1 MTDQPTIIVSGLP
14 RSGTSMMMQMLAATN
29 IEPLTDHQR
38 TPDPDNPK
46 GYYEHEAIKALARDP
61 SPLLNA
67 SGKAAK
73 VIHRLLAYL
82 PDGPTYAIVFLHR
95 DINQVLASQSA
106 MLERLN
112 RTGAKLDT
120 ARLAVL
126 YQNEV
131 AAALTNAGARPNT
144 HLLELTHADVLA
156 DPTNA
161 ATQLT
166 EFFATLPNWPRPL
179 DPAAMA
185 KAVDPELHRQR

>member
-14 RSGTSMMMQMLAATN
+14 RSGTSMMMQMLAAAS
-29 IEPLTDHQR
+29 IEPLTDNHR

-46 GYYEHEAIKALARDP
+46 GYYEHQAIKALARDP

-73 VIHRLLAYL
+73 VIHRLLAHL
-82 PDGPTYAIVFLHR
+82 PDGPTYAIIFLHR
-95 DINQVLASQSA
+95 DIDQVLASQSA

-112 RTGAKLDT
+112 RSGAKLDT

-126 YQNEV
+126 YQNEI
-131 AAALTNAGARPNT
+131 AAALTNARARPNT

-166 EFFATLPNWPRPL
+166 EFFATLPNWPHPL

-185 KAVDPELHRQR
+185 RAVDPKLHRQK